1 MEGSVMQNNSN
12 NNNNNNNNNNQKQE
26 MSKNKQAMCI
36 KLGSELESRKVNNQ
50 SKILSV
56 NFLN

>member
-1 MEGSVMQNNSN
+1 MEGSVMQN
-12 NNNNNNNNNNQKQE
+12 NNNNNNNNNNQKQK